1 MKLPPS
7 LSVVLISELIS
18 LFTRPQLAS
27 LSTPHTWCLLSSLC
41 LVTITFRSQSWLSLA
56 IPWCSNLH
64 ASSSFSPRTFSR
76 LGTALSQIPG
86 CVEIGRE
93 SEIMNKTSLPPVAVY
108 VDFPWW
114 LLHCTAGL
122 LFALSAA
129 IINLKCLIVHRRMSW
144 ILFQEKC
151 RVYVNSF

>member
-27 LSTPHTWCLLSSLC
+27 LSTPTTRCLLSSLC
-41 LVTITFRSQSWLSLA
+41 LVTMTFKSQSWFSLV

-64 ASSSFSPRTFSR
+64 ASLSLSPRMFSR
-76 LGTALSQIPG
+76 LGTALSQMPG

-93 SEIMNKTSLPPVAVY
+93 SETMNKTSLPPVAVY

-114 LLHCTAGL
+114 LLHCTGL
-122 LFALSAA
+122 LLAFSAA
-129 IINLKCLIVHRRMSW
+129 INLKCLIVHRRMS
-144 ILFQEKC
+144 C
-151 RVYVNSF
+151 NV